1 VDSNANNILDSQNT
15 SPWLVEELPMNEL
28 ERRLTPRTE
37 WLADIHFEPNNGG
50 IVMNL
55 SEGGLCFHA
64 IDPVPTDGT
73 IRFSVSLHNQ
83 RIQASGQLAW
93 VDQSKRTGGLR
104 FTGLPAEARQQVRD
118 WTIQPATAMSHDD
131 ASPLPVPPLRAFPA
145 AAIIRPENK
154 VDPLAVLSPERKH
167 LVPWSGFSAGLGV
180 GVLASALVAG
190 AFSFH
195 AYRRQFGASIIQ
207 FGERVAANPQA
218 RTQTASPALLP
229 PPADS
234 APGATIS
241 FPQQSESL
249 LLQTSANKPAPQ
261 PAPVLPKEKS
271 EPVAP
276 TTSKLVA
283 VVGPRPKVPATIGS
297 APNSSTPPSLP
308 PSAIAIAS
316 NSYLVPSKL
325 GPAPPLAPA
334 SESMVHSVA
343 PGKEGVDSSSEMFFE
358 VGKFK
363 DQSPASEVTGK
374 LAKLG
379 FQASITQKGGFWGDS
394 YYVLVGPY
402 QNDRDAKTA
411 HKSLAS
417 RGFKPRAFER
427 GSRAFKFSY
436 MLRLNG
442 ARIPVGECSVRWES
456 YSSLVIVQFVQNNDV
471 VATVDGKWAKRD
483 VMYNQSA
490 YGFTRSSDGS
500 RDLVELRFAGMRQAL
515 VFDKSS

>member
-1 VDSNANNILDSQNT
+1 
-15 SPWLVEELPMNEL
+15 MNGL

-64 IDPVPTDGT
+64 IDPLPIDGT

-118 WTIQPATAMSHDD
+118 WTVQPATAMSHDD
-131 ASPLPVPPLRAFPA
+131 ASPLPVPPSRAFPA
-145 AAIIRPENK
+145 AGIMRPEK
-154 VDPLAVLSPERKH
+154 KGDPLAVVSPWRKQ
-167 LVPWSGFSAGLGV
+167 LATWSGFSAGLGV
-180 GVLASALVAG
+180 GVLASAVVAA

-218 RTQTASPALLP
+218 RTQTDSPALS
-229 PPADS
+229 PAPAVS
-234 APGATIS
+234 APVATIS
-241 FPQQSESL
+241 LPQPSESP
-249 LLQTSANKPAPQ
+249 LLQTSANTPAP
-261 PAPVLPKEKS
+261 PKAPVPPKTKP

-283 VVGPRPKVPATIGS
+283 VVGSRPKVPATIGS
-297 APNSSTPPSLP
+297 APISSTPPSLP
-308 PSAIAIAS
+308 PTTIAIAS
-316 NSYLVPSKL
+316 SSYLVPSRL

-334 SESMVHSVA
+334 SEPTVHSVA
-343 PGKEGVDSSSEMFFE
+343 SGREDAASASEMYFE

-363 DQSPASEVTGK
+363 DQSPASQVTDK

-379 FQASITQKGGFWGDS
+379 FQASITQKGSFWGDS

-402 QNDRDAKTA
+402 QNDRDAKAA
-411 HKSLAS
+411 HKNLAS
-417 RGFKPRAFER
+417 RGFKSRAFER
-427 GSRAFKFSY
+427 GSRAFRFSY

-442 ARIPVGECSVRWES
+442 ARIPVGDCSIRWES

-490 YGFTRSSDGS
+490 YGFTRSTDGS

>member
-1 VDSNANNILDSQNT
+1 
-15 SPWLVEELPMNEL
+15 MNGL

-64 IDPVPTDGT
+64 IDPISIDGT

-83 RIQASGQLAW
+83 RIQASGELAW

-104 FTGLPAEARQQVRD
+104 FTSLPAEVRQQVRD
-118 WTIQPATAMSHDD
+118 WTTQPATAMSHDD

-145 AAIIRPENK
+145 AAIIRPEK
-154 VDPLAVLSPERKH
+154 KDDPLAVVSPGRNQ

-180 GVLASALVAG
+180 GVLVSALVG
-190 AFSFH
+190 ATFSFH

-207 FGERVAANPQA
+207 FGERVAASPQA

-229 PPADS
+229 APPAVS
-234 APGATIS
+234 APVATIS

-249 LLQTSANKPAPQ
+249 LLQTSASTPASQ
-261 PAPVLPKEKS
+261 LAPVLQKAKS

-283 VVGPRPKVPATIGS
+283 VVESRPKVPATIGS
-297 APNSSTPPSLP
+297 APISSTPPSLP

-316 NSYLVPSKL
+316 SFYLVPSKL

-334 SESMVHSVA
+334 SDPTVHSVA
-343 PGKEGVDSSSEMFFE
+343 SGKEDVASPSEMFFE

-363 DQSPASEVTGK
+363 DQSPASEVMDR

-379 FQASITQKGGFWGDS
+379 FQTSITQKGGFWGDS
-394 YYVLVGPY
+394 YYVRVGPY
-402 QNDRDAKTA
+402 QNDRDAKAA

-417 RGFKPRAFER
+417 RGFKSRAVER

-442 ARIPVGECSVRWES
+442 ARIPVGECSIRWES
-456 YSSLVIVQFVQNNDV
+456 YSSLVVVQFVQNNDV

-500 RDLVELRFAGMRQAL
+500 RDLVELRFAGMKQAL
-515 VFDKSS
+515 IFEKSS